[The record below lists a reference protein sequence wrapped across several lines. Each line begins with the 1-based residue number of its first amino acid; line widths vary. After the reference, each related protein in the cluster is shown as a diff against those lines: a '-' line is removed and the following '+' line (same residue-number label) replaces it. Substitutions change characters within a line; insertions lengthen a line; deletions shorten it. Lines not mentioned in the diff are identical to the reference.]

1 MERFENS
8 RSRPSVRG
16 GGLREYKSSS
26 VASGTR
32 HVPIPSSS
40 IRGGVAGR
48 RGGLCSAIRST
59 HSFFRV
65 LLKKQSEATV
75 NAVMRKN
82 PIVCGLVFAL
92 TRTRPPHQK
101 IDRPGY
107 VVNHSN
113 ANVRALRIYQLAM

>member
-1 MERFENS
+1 
-8 RSRPSVRG
+8 
-16 GGLREYKSSS
+16 
-26 VASGTR
+26 
-32 HVPIPSSS
+32 
-40 IRGGVAGR
+40 
-48 RGGLCSAIRST
+48 RST

-82 PIVCGLVFAL
+82 PIVRGLVFAL
-92 TRTRPPHQK
+92 TGTRPPHQE

-113 ANVRALRIYQLAM
+113 ANVPALRIYQLAM